1 MAERRVSLRTG
12 REAGELVG
20 DAVMGSL
27 ADLVARLHVD
37 APPASADAHPEP
49 EPVALAE
56 QPSSV
61 RGLPTRAAVDLV
73 GGLVAA
79 IVPVVLARIDP
90 NEIIDKVD
98 VQRLID
104 RVDVDEVVKQI
115 DLDDLAGRLDV
126 DALLARVDIDA
137 LVRRIDMSEVAREA
151 IQGIDLGELIR
162 DSTATIG
169 SDIVDDLRVQS
180 MRADDLVARVVD
192 VVLRR
197 KKPRRTALDPPPAR

>member
-12 REAGELVG
+12 REAGDLVG
-20 DAVMGSL
+20 DAVMASL

-37 APPASADAHPEP
+37 APAASAVADA
-49 EPVALAE
+49 EPVAVAE
-56 QPSSV
+56 HAPSS
-61 RGLPTRAAVDLV
+61 RRLPTRAAVDLV

-79 IVPVVLARIDP
+79 IVPVVVSRIDP
-90 NEIIDKVD
+90 NEILDQVD
-98 VQRLID
+98 VQRVID

-115 DLDDLAGRLDV
+115 DLDDLASRLDV

-137 LVRRIDMSEVAREA
+137 LVKRIDMSAVAREA

-169 SDIVDDLRVQS
+169 SDIVDDLRVQA
-180 MRADDLVARVVD
+180 MRADELLARLVD

-197 KKPRRTALDPPPAR
+197 KKPRRRELDPAGTR

>member
-1 MAERRVSLRTG
+1 M
-12 REAGELVG
+12 
-20 DAVMGSL
+20 
-27 ADLVARLHVD
+27 
-37 APPASADAHPEP
+37 
-49 EPVALAE
+49 
-56 QPSSV
+56 

-90 NEIIDKVD
+90 NEIIDKVN

-197 KKPRRTALDPPPAR
+197 RKPRRTDLDPPPAR